1 MGWALGPQV
10 VAWLLWFP
18 CSRAH
23 LVFGWVPC
31 LRAGQPA
38 PRKHPHA
45 PIHPLKHPLQIQ
57 KKSLYPPPG
66 PLQVGLVDFFLPF
79 FPLER
84 RHIRQLFD
92 MRLAERSAALEAE
105 GLAGLAWDEGVVDF
119 LTAKVEARGG
129 APAIRAWC

>member
-1 MGWALGPQV
+1 M
-10 VAWLLWFP
+10 
-18 CSRAH
+18 
-23 LVFGWVPC
+23 
-31 LRAGQPA
+31 
-38 PRKHPHA
+38 
-45 PIHPLKHPLQIQ
+45 
-57 KKSLYPPPG
+57 
-66 PLQVGLVDFFLPF
+66 GLVDFFLPF